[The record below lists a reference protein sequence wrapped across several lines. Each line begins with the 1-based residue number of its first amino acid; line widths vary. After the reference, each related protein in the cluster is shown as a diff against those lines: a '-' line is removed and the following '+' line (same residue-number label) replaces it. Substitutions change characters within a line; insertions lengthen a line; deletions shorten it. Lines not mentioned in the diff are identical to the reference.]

1 MKCEDCE
8 NYRRIKGKDWCRTEK
23 GLHVKLS
30 RNDMNG
36 DCARWKERTQN
47 GLCSEGM
54 LSEENRKHL
63 GM

>member
-8 NYRRIKGKDWCRTEK
+8 NYRRIQGKDWCRTEK

-36 DCARWKERTQN
+36 DCARWKERTQD
-47 GLCSEGM
+47 GVCSKRM